1 MFLTFITFLPIIGAF
16 FLAFFPK
23 ENEGAIKQTALA
35 VAAADFLLSLFLWAN
50 FDNSTHKMQFELNI
64 SWIESWGINYH
75 IGLDG
80 ISLLLYVMTTF
91 LTLICIIASWDVK
104 KHIREYMMAML
115 ALSTGMLG
123 VFISLDLFIFY
134 VFWEF
139 QLVPMYIIVGV
150 WGGPRRIYAAVKFFI
165 YTAVGSL
172 LMLVAIIWIYFHVK
186 ETTGVATAD
195 ILTDGRLIL
204 GVARGAF
211 PWEMKRLG
219 TPIEHSKEKFTE
231 SLEVLQK
238 LLSEEE
244 VSFSGKYYN
253 FEALTIM
260 PRPITQPIPI
270 MIAAMDPKSIKNAA
284 LRGFHV
290 QSTVLSGTR
299 ELLMERVNAFRDGCE
314 ELGEK
319 GKLLKLS
326 MQRMMFVA
334 KDEKD
339 AEIKNKLAYEYYK
352 RFDNMFT
359 GPGKVKNG
367 NIIPLPR
374 KQSFEEMKDNLL
386 ICPINELIDK
396 LSIYAE
402 SGVDEFIISSSF
414 GQEQNETIES
424 MHKISEEIIPYFKNS
439 KNQVA

>member
-1 MFLTFITFLPIIGAF
+1 MDFNHFLTSYMPNPNVGSKVHFQNMIDQSI
-16 FLAFFPK
+16 LAEKLGYKKVSIP
-23 ENEGAIKQTALA
+23 EHHLINLLMMPSPLQMA
-35 VAAADFLLSLFLWAN
+35 VKIASL
-50 FDNSTHKMQFELNI
+50 TKNI
-64 SWIESWGINYH
+64 S
-75 IGLDG
+75 
-80 ISLLLYVMTTF
+80 ISTSVAVLPLHDMRT
-91 LTLICIIASWDVK
+91 
-104 KHIREYMMAML
+104 
-115 ALSTGMLG
+115 
-123 VFISLDLFIFY
+123 
-134 VFWEF
+134 
-139 QLVPMYIIVGV
+139 
-150 WGGPRRIYAAVKFFI
+150 YA
-165 YTAVGSL
+165 G
-172 LMLVAIIWIYFHVK
+172 
-186 ETTGVATAD
+186 EVATAD

-219 TPIEHSKEKFTE
+219 TPIEYSKEKFTE

-253 FEALTIM
+253 FDALTIM

-290 QSTVLSGTR
+290 QSTVLSGTK

-339 AEIKNKLAYEYYK
+339 AEKKNKLAYEYYK

-396 LSIYAE
+396 LSVYAE
-402 SGVDEFIISSSF
+402 AGVDEFIISSSF

>member
-1 MFLTFITFLPIIGAF
+1 MDFNHFLTSYMPNPNVGSKVHFQNMIEQSI
-16 FLAFFPK
+16 LAEKLGYKKVSIP
-23 ENEGAIKQTALA
+23 EHHLINLLMMPSPLQMA
-35 VAAADFLLSLFLWAN
+35 VKIASL
-50 FDNSTHKMQFELNI
+50 TKNI
-64 SWIESWGINYH
+64 S
-75 IGLDG
+75 
-80 ISLLLYVMTTF
+80 ISTSVAVLPLHDMRT
-91 LTLICIIASWDVK
+91 
-104 KHIREYMMAML
+104 
-115 ALSTGMLG
+115 
-123 VFISLDLFIFY
+123 
-134 VFWEF
+134 
-139 QLVPMYIIVGV
+139 
-150 WGGPRRIYAAVKFFI
+150 YA
-165 YTAVGSL
+165 G
-172 LMLVAIIWIYFHVK
+172 
-186 ETTGVATAD
+186 EVATAD

-339 AEIKNKLAYEYYK
+339 AERKNKLAYEYYK

-402 SGVDEFIISSSF
+402 AGVDEFIISSSF

>member
-1 MFLTFITFLPIIGAF
+1 MDFNHFLTSYMPNPNVGSKVHFKNMIEQSI
-16 FLAFFPK
+16 LAEKLGYKKVSIP
-23 ENEGAIKQTALA
+23 EHHLINLLMMPSPLQMA
-35 VAAADFLLSLFLWAN
+35 VKIASL
-50 FDNSTHKMQFELNI
+50 TKNI
-64 SWIESWGINYH
+64 S
-75 IGLDG
+75 
-80 ISLLLYVMTTF
+80 ISTSVAVLPLHDMRT
-91 LTLICIIASWDVK
+91 
-104 KHIREYMMAML
+104 
-115 ALSTGMLG
+115 
-123 VFISLDLFIFY
+123 
-134 VFWEF
+134 
-139 QLVPMYIIVGV
+139 
-150 WGGPRRIYAAVKFFI
+150 YA
-165 YTAVGSL
+165 G
-172 LMLVAIIWIYFHVK
+172 
-186 ETTGVATAD
+186 EVATAD

-260 PRPITQPIPI
+260 PRPITKPIPI
-270 MIAAMDPKSIKNAA
+270 MIAAMDPNSIKNAA

-290 QSTVLSGTR
+290 QSTVLSGTK
-299 ELLMERVNAFRDGCE
+299 ELLMERVNAFREGCE

-339 AEIKNKLAYEYYK
+339 AEKKNKLAYEYYK

-374 KQSFEEMKDNLL
+374 KQSFDEMKDNLL

-402 SGVDEFIISSSF
+402 AGVDEFIISSSF

>member
-1 MFLTFITFLPIIGAF
+1 MPSPLQMAVKIASLT
-16 FLAFFPK
+16 K
-23 ENEGAIKQTALA
+23 
-35 VAAADFLLSLFLWAN
+35 
-50 FDNSTHKMQFELNI
+50 NI
-64 SWIESWGINYH
+64 S
-75 IGLDG
+75 
-80 ISLLLYVMTTF
+80 ISTSVAVLPLHDMRT
-91 LTLICIIASWDVK
+91 
-104 KHIREYMMAML
+104 
-115 ALSTGMLG
+115 
-123 VFISLDLFIFY
+123 
-134 VFWEF
+134 
-139 QLVPMYIIVGV
+139 
-150 WGGPRRIYAAVKFFI
+150 YA
-165 YTAVGSL
+165 G
-172 LMLVAIIWIYFHVK
+172 
-186 ETTGVATAD
+186 EVATAD

-270 MIAAMDPKSIKNAA
+270 MIAAMDPNSIKNAA

-290 QSTVLSGTR
+290 QSTVLSGTK

-339 AEIKNKLAYEYYK
+339 AEKKNKLAYEYYK

-402 SGVDEFIISSSF
+402 AGVDEFIISSSF

>member
-1 MFLTFITFLPIIGAF
+1 MDFNHFLTSYMPNPNVGSKVHFQNMIEQSI
-16 FLAFFPK
+16 LAEKLGYKKVSIP
-23 ENEGAIKQTALA
+23 EHHLINLLMMPSPLQMA
-35 VAAADFLLSLFLWAN
+35 VKIASL
-50 FDNSTHKMQFELNI
+50 TKNI
-64 SWIESWGINYH
+64 S
-75 IGLDG
+75 
-80 ISLLLYVMTTF
+80 ISTSVAVLPLHDMRT
-91 LTLICIIASWDVK
+91 
-104 KHIREYMMAML
+104 
-115 ALSTGMLG
+115 
-123 VFISLDLFIFY
+123 
-134 VFWEF
+134 
-139 QLVPMYIIVGV
+139 
-150 WGGPRRIYAAVKFFI
+150 YA
-165 YTAVGSL
+165 G
-172 LMLVAIIWIYFHVK
+172 
-186 ETTGVATAD
+186 EVATAD

-270 MIAAMDPKSIKNAA
+270 MIAAMDPNSIKNAA

-290 QSTVLSGTR
+290 QSTVLSGTK
-299 ELLMERVNAFRDGCE
+299 ELLMERVNAFREGCE

-339 AEIKNKLAYEYYK
+339 AEKKNKLAYEYYK

-402 SGVDEFIISSSF
+402 AGVDEFIISSSF

-424 MHKISEEIIPYFKNS
+424 TTLS
-439 KNQVA
+439 

>member
-1 MFLTFITFLPIIGAF
+1 MDFNHFLTSYMPNPNVGSKVHFQNMIEQSI
-16 FLAFFPK
+16 LAEKLGYKKVSIP
-23 ENEGAIKQTALA
+23 EHHLINLLMMPSPLQMA
-35 VAAADFLLSLFLWAN
+35 VKIASL
-50 FDNSTHKMQFELNI
+50 TKNI
-64 SWIESWGINYH
+64 S
-75 IGLDG
+75 
-80 ISLLLYVMTTF
+80 ISTSVAVLPLHDMRT
-91 LTLICIIASWDVK
+91 
-104 KHIREYMMAML
+104 
-115 ALSTGMLG
+115 
-123 VFISLDLFIFY
+123 
-134 VFWEF
+134 
-139 QLVPMYIIVGV
+139 
-150 WGGPRRIYAAVKFFI
+150 YA
-165 YTAVGSL
+165 G
-172 LMLVAIIWIYFHVK
+172 
-186 ETTGVATAD
+186 EVATAD

-402 SGVDEFIISSSF
+402 AGVDEFIISSSF

-424 MHKISEEIIPYFKNS
+424 MHKISEEVIPYFKNS

>member
-1 MFLTFITFLPIIGAF
+1 MDFNHFLTSYMPNPNVGSKVHFQNMIEQSI
-16 FLAFFPK
+16 LAEKLGYKKVSIP
-23 ENEGAIKQTALA
+23 EHHLIN
-35 VAAADFLLSLFLWAN
+35 LLMMPSPLQMVVKIASL
-50 FDNSTHKMQFELNI
+50 TKNI
-64 SWIESWGINYH
+64 S
-75 IGLDG
+75 
-80 ISLLLYVMTTF
+80 ISTSVAVLPLHDMRT
-91 LTLICIIASWDVK
+91 
-104 KHIREYMMAML
+104 
-115 ALSTGMLG
+115 
-123 VFISLDLFIFY
+123 
-134 VFWEF
+134 
-139 QLVPMYIIVGV
+139 
-150 WGGPRRIYAAVKFFI
+150 YA
-165 YTAVGSL
+165 G
-172 LMLVAIIWIYFHVK
+172 
-186 ETTGVATAD
+186 EVATAD

-270 MIAAMDPKSIKNAA
+270 MIAAMDPNSIKNAA

-290 QSTVLSGTR
+290 QSTVLSGTK
-299 ELLMERVNAFRDGCE
+299 ELLMERVNAFREGCE

-339 AEIKNKLAYEYYK
+339 AEKKNKLAYEYYK

-402 SGVDEFIISSSF
+402 AGVDEFIISSSF

-439 KNQVA
+439 KYQVA

>member
-1 MFLTFITFLPIIGAF
+1 MDFNHFLTSYMPNPNVGSKVHFQNMIEQSI
-16 FLAFFPK
+16 LAEKLGYKKVSIP
-23 ENEGAIKQTALA
+23 EHHLINLLMMPSPLQMA
-35 VAAADFLLSLFLWAN
+35 VKIASL
-50 FDNSTHKMQFELNI
+50 TKNI
-64 SWIESWGINYH
+64 S
-75 IGLDG
+75 
-80 ISLLLYVMTTF
+80 ISTSVAVLPLHDMRT
-91 LTLICIIASWDVK
+91 
-104 KHIREYMMAML
+104 
-115 ALSTGMLG
+115 
-123 VFISLDLFIFY
+123 
-134 VFWEF
+134 
-139 QLVPMYIIVGV
+139 
-150 WGGPRRIYAAVKFFI
+150 YA
-165 YTAVGSL
+165 G
-172 LMLVAIIWIYFHVK
+172 
-186 ETTGVATAD
+186 EVATAD

-260 PRPITQPIPI
+260 PRPITKPIPI
-270 MIAAMDPKSIKNAA
+270 MIAAMDPSSIKNAA

-402 SGVDEFIISSSF
+402 AGVDEFIISSSF

-424 MHKISEEIIPYFKNS
+424 MHKISEEIIPYFKNL

>member
-1 MFLTFITFLPIIGAF
+1 MEFNHFLTSYMPDPNVGSKVHFQNMVEQSI
-16 FLAFFPK
+16 LAEKLGYKKVSIP
-23 ENEGAIKQTALA
+23 EHHLINLLMMPSPLQMA
-35 VAAADFLLSLFLWAN
+35 VKIASV
-50 FDNSTHKMQFELNI
+50 TKNI
-64 SWIESWGINYH
+64 S
-75 IGLDG
+75 
-80 ISLLLYVMTTF
+80 ISTSVAVLPLHDMRT
-91 LTLICIIASWDVK
+91 
-104 KHIREYMMAML
+104 
-115 ALSTGMLG
+115 
-123 VFISLDLFIFY
+123 
-134 VFWEF
+134 
-139 QLVPMYIIVGV
+139 
-150 WGGPRRIYAAVKFFI
+150 YA
-165 YTAVGSL
+165 G
-172 LMLVAIIWIYFHVK
+172 
-186 ETTGVATAD
+186 EVATAD

-204 GVARGAF
+204 GFARGAF

-219 TPIEHSKEKFTE
+219 TPIENSKEKFTE

-244 VSFSGKYYN
+244 VSYRGKYYN
-253 FEALTIM
+253 FESLTIM
-260 PRPITQPIPI
+260 PRPITQPIQI
-270 MIAAMDPKSIKNAA
+270 MIAAMDPNSIKNAA

-290 QSTVLSGTR
+290 QSTVLSGTK
-299 ELLMERVNAFRDGCE
+299 EILMERVNAFRDGCE

-339 AEIKNKLAYEYYK
+339 AEKKNKLAYEYYK

-374 KQSFEEMKDNLL
+374 KQSFDEMKDNLL

-402 SGVDEFIISSSF
+402 AGVDEFIISSSF